1 MTRRNK
7 LVVAAATG
15 FGLGYSPIASGTV
28 GSLWG
33 FVLLV
38 LMLPLE
44 QLPGGIVWQCMVA
57 AVLALVAIPVCGIAE
72 KHFGKKDDGRIVADE
87 YLTFPICMLGI
98 PWMACP
104 WMLLIGFLTA
114 RVFDIVKPPPARQ
127 SQSIG
132 GGLGIVIDDVLAC
145 LYALGLNHLL
155 YHWIWA

>member
-7 LVVAAATG
+7 FVIAAATG
-15 FGLGYSPIASGTV
+15 FGLGFSPIASGTV

-44 QLPGGIVWQCMVA
+44 QLPGGIVWQSMVA
-57 AVLALVAIPVCGIAE
+57 AALALIAIPICGSAE
-72 KHFGKKDDGRIVADE
+72 KHYGKKDDGRIVADE

-98 PWMACP
+98 PWMECP
-104 WMLLIGFLTA
+104 WMLVIGFLTA
-114 RVFDIVKPPPARQ
+114 RLFDIIKPPPAYQ
-127 SQSIG
+127 SQAIG
-132 GGLGIVIDDVLAC
+132 GGLGIVIDDVFAC

-155 YHWIWA
+155 YRWIW

>member
-7 LVVAAATG
+7 FVIAAATG
-15 FGLGYSPIASGTV
+15 FGLGFSPIASGTV

-44 QLPGGIVWQCMVA
+44 QLPGGIVWQAMVA
-57 AVLALVAIPVCGIAE
+57 AALALIAIPICGIAE
-72 KHFGKKDDGRIVADE
+72 KHYGKKDDGRIVADE

-98 PWMACP
+98 PWMECP
-104 WMLLIGFLTA
+104 WMLVIGFLTA
-114 RVFDIVKPPPARQ
+114 RLFDIIKPPPAYQ
-127 SQSIG
+127 SQAIG
-132 GGLGIVIDDVLAC
+132 GGLGIVIDDVFAC

-155 YHWIWA
+155 YRWIW

>member
-7 LVVAAATG
+7 FVIAAATG
-15 FGLGYSPIASGTV
+15 FGLGLSPIASGTV

-44 QLPGGIVWQCMVA
+44 QLPGGIVWQSMVA
-57 AVLALVAIPVCGIAE
+57 AALALIAIPICGIAE
-72 KHFGKKDDGRIVADE
+72 KHYGKKDDGRIVADE

-98 PWMACP
+98 PWMECP
-104 WMLLIGFLTA
+104 WMLVIGFLTA
-114 RVFDIVKPPPARQ
+114 RLFDIIKPPPAYQ
-127 SQSIG
+127 SQAIG
-132 GGLGIVIDDVLAC
+132 GGLGIVIDDVFAC

-155 YHWIWA
+155 YRWIW